1 MMSAVYRRR
10 AADVGAAEAADV
22 DTVISVNRWQHQQQQ
37 QRQHPVI
44 HGLFLPSAL
53 SPACATVLVVAS
65 GLSIQFGQI
74 CERSLEEF
82 LNDHYCQ

>member
-37 QRQHPVI
+37 HRQHPVL

-53 SPACATVLVVAS
+53 APACVTVLVVSS

>member
-22 DTVISVNRWQHQQQQ
+22 DTVISVNRWQHQQ
-37 QRQHPVI
+37 PVL

-53 SPACATVLVVAS
+53 SPACATVLVVSS

>member
-10 AADVGAAEAADV
+10 AADVGAAEAAHV
-22 DTVISVNRWQHQQQQ
+22 DTVISVNRWQHQQQHL
-37 QRQHPVI
+37 HPVL

-53 SPACATVLVVAS
+53 SPACATVLVVSS